1 MSSMKELFDAVAQH
15 LVATDERVQAGKI
28 FHSEGL
34 KSGGKFFAFTRREE
48 LVVKLAQ
55 ERVAQL
61 IAEGTGWP
69 FDAGKGRPMRE
80 WVVLRP
86 TGLASCTSHV
96 AEALEFM
103 TGKK

>member
-1 MSSMKELFDAVAQH
+1 VTSVKGLFDATVEH
-15 LVATDERVQAGKI
+15 FVATEERVQVGKI

-34 KSGGKFFAFTRREE
+34 KTSEKYFAFTRRDE
-48 LVVKLAQ
+48 LVVKLPQ
-55 ERVAQL
+55 ERVTQL

-86 TGLASCTSHV
+86 ADLASCTSHV

-103 TGKK
+103 VGKK